1 MSPIFLIGA
10 LGFWGIFGIVA
21 GVAAVILIV
30 LYILGRKMQKKQAE
44 AQEQID
50 SSKQVASILVIDKK
64 KLKPKDSGLP
74 EAALS
79 QLPWYAKRQK
89 LPIVKAKIG
98 PQIMSLMCDAEV
110 FEIIP
115 VKKECKVALS
125 GIYIAELKSV
135 RGGKIPE
142 KPAKVGF
149 FKRIRM
155 TAGEKLKKMESDKDK
170 KKKEKK

>member
-1 MSPIFLIGA
+1 MSITFVTAINT
-10 LGFWGIFGIVA
+10 WGILGIIF
-21 GVAAVILIV
+21 GVAAVVLAV
-30 LYILGRKMQKKQAE
+30 LYFFGRKMQKKQAE

-50 SSKQVASILVIDKK
+50 SSKQLASILVIDKK

-74 EAALS
+74 QVALG
-79 QLPWYAKRQK
+79 QLPWYAKNQK

-98 PQIMSLMCDAEV
+98 PQIMTLMCDAEV
-110 FEIIP
+110 FEILP

-142 KPAKVGF
+142 KPAKVGAL
-149 FKRIRM
+149 KRILNNINARI
-155 TAGEKLKKMESDKDK
+155 KKNDESK
-170 KKKEKK
+170 KKK

>member
-1 MSPIFLIGA
+1 MSITFVTAINT
-10 LGFWGIFGIVA
+10 WGILGIIF
-21 GVAAVILIV
+21 GVAAVVLAV
-30 LYILGRKMQKKQAE
+30 LYFFGRKMQKKQAE

-50 SSKQVASILVIDKK
+50 SSKQLASILVIDKK

-74 EAALS
+74 QVALG
-79 QLPWYAKRQK
+79 QLPWYAKNQK

-98 PQIMSLMCDAEV
+98 PQIMTLMCDAEV

-135 RGGKIPE
+135 RGGKVPE
-142 KPAKVGF
+142 KPAKVGA
-149 FKRIRM
+149 FKRILNNIN
-155 TAGEKLKKMESDKDK
+155 AKIKKNDESK
-170 KKKEKK
+170 KKK

>member
-1 MSPIFLIGA
+1 MSAAFLITA
-10 LGFWGIFGIVA
+10 VNPWVIFGIVA
-21 GVAAVILIV
+21 GVLAIV
-30 LYILGRKMQKKQAE
+30 LAVLYFFGRKMQKKQAE

-50 SSKQVASILVIDKK
+50 AGKQAVSILVIDKK
-64 KLKPKDSGLP
+64 KLKPKESGLP
-74 EAALS
+74 QVALD
-79 QLPWYAKRQK
+79 QLPWYAKNQK

-142 KPAKVGF
+142 KPAKVGRI
-149 FKRIRM
+149 KRIMNNLSARI
-155 TAGEKLKKMESDKDK
+155 KKNDDSK
-170 KKKEKK
+170 KKK

>member
-1 MSPIFLIGA
+1 MSITFVTAINT
-10 LGFWGIFGIVA
+10 WGILGIIF
-21 GVAAVILIV
+21 GVAAVVLAV
-30 LYILGRKMQKKQAE
+30 LYFFGRKMQKKQAE

-50 SSKQVASILVIDKK
+50 SSKQLASILVIDKK

-74 EAALS
+74 QVALG
-79 QLPWYAKRQK
+79 QLPWYAKNQK

-98 PQIMSLMCDAEV
+98 PQIMTLMCDAEV

-135 RGGKIPE
+135 RGGKVPE
-142 KPAKVGF
+142 KPAKVGA
-149 FKRIRM
+149 FKRILNNIN
-155 TAGEKLKKMESDKDK
+155 AKIKKNDESK
-170 KKKEKK
+170 KKKK

>member
-1 MSPIFLIGA
+1 MSITFVTAINT
-10 LGFWGIFGIVA
+10 WGILGIIF
-21 GVAAVILIV
+21 GVAAVVLAV
-30 LYILGRKMQKKQAE
+30 LYFFGRKMQKKQAE

-50 SSKQVASILVIDKK
+50 SSKQLASILVIDKK

-74 EAALS
+74 QVALG
-79 QLPWYAKRQK
+79 QLPWYAKNQK

-98 PQIMSLMCDAEV
+98 PQIMTLMCDAEV
-110 FEIIP
+110 FEILP

-142 KPAKVGF
+142 KPAKVGAL
-149 FKRIRM
+149 KRILNNIN
-155 TAGEKLKKMESDKDK
+155 AKIKKTDESK
-170 KKKEKK
+170 KKK

>member
-1 MSPIFLIGA
+1 MSTAFLIA
-10 LGFWGIFGIVA
+10 ANTWTVFGIVM
-21 GVAAVILIV
+21 GVVAVVLAV
-30 LYILGRKMQKKQAE
+30 LYFMGKKMQKKQAE

-74 EAALS
+74 EVALS
-79 QLPWYAKRQK
+79 QLPWYAKGQK

-125 GIYIAELKSV
+125 GIYIAELKAV
-135 RGGKIPE
+135 RGGKVPE
-142 KPAKVGF
+142 KPAKVGAL
-149 FKRIRM
+149 KRIRNNLL
-155 TAGEKLKKMESDKDK
+155 AKVKKAEAPK
-170 KKKEKK
+170 KKK

>member
-1 MSPIFLIGA
+1 MSITFVTAIST
-10 LGFWGIFGIVA
+10 WGILGIIF
-21 GVAAVILIV
+21 GVAAVVLAV
-30 LYILGRKMQKKQAE
+30 LYFFGRKMQKKQAE

-50 SSKQVASILVIDKK
+50 SSKQLASILVIDKK

-74 EAALS
+74 QVALG
-79 QLPWYAKRQK
+79 QLPWYAKNQK

-98 PQIMSLMCDAEV
+98 PQIMTLMCDAEV

-135 RGGKIPE
+135 RGGKVPE
-142 KPAKVGF
+142 KPAKVGAL
-149 FKRIRM
+149 KRILNNIN
-155 TAGEKLKKMESDKDK
+155 AKIKKNDESK
-170 KKKEKK
+170 KK

>member
-1 MSPIFLIGA
+1 MSITFVTAINT
-10 LGFWGIFGIVA
+10 WGILGIIF
-21 GVAAVILIV
+21 GVAAVVLAV
-30 LYILGRKMQKKQAE
+30 LYFFGRKMQKKQAE

-50 SSKQVASILVIDKK
+50 SSKQLASILVIDKK

-74 EAALS
+74 QVALG
-79 QLPWYAKRQK
+79 QLPWYAKNQK

-98 PQIMSLMCDAEV
+98 PQIMTLMCDAEV
-110 FEIIP
+110 FEILP

-142 KPAKVGF
+142 KPAKVGTL
-149 FKRIRM
+149 KRILNNINARI
-155 TAGEKLKKMESDKDK
+155 KKNDESK
-170 KKKEKK
+170 KKK

>member
-1 MSPIFLIGA
+1 MSITFVTAINT
-10 LGFWGIFGIVA
+10 WGILGIIF
-21 GVAAVILIV
+21 GVAAVVLAV
-30 LYILGRKMQKKQAE
+30 LYFFGRKMQKKQAE

-50 SSKQVASILVIDKK
+50 SSKQLASILVIDKK

-74 EAALS
+74 QVALG
-79 QLPWYAKRQK
+79 QLPWYAKNQK

-98 PQIMSLMCDAEV
+98 PQIMTLMCDAEV

-135 RGGKIPE
+135 RGGKVPE
-142 KPAKVGF
+142 KPAKVGAL
-149 FKRIRM
+149 KRILNNIN
-155 TAGEKLKKMESDKDK
+155 AKIKKNDESK
-170 KKKEKK
+170 KK

>member
-1 MSPIFLIGA
+1 MTAVFLIA
-10 LGFWGIFGIVA
+10 ANTWTVFGIVM
-21 GVAAVILIV
+21 GVIAVVLAV
-30 LYILGRKMQKKQAE
+30 LYFVGRKMQKKQAE

-64 KLKPKDSGLP
+64 KLKPKESGLP
-74 EAALS
+74 QVALD
-79 QLPWYAKRQK
+79 QLPWYAKSQK

-135 RGGKIPE
+135 RGGKVPE
-142 KPAKVGF
+142 KPARVGRI
-149 FKRIRM
+149 KRIM
-155 TAGEKLKKMESDKDK
+155 NNLSAKIKKTESSKNAK
-170 KKKEKK
+170 KK

>member
-1 MSPIFLIGA
+1 MSAAFVIAATTNTWVVFAI
-10 LGFWGIFGIVA
+10 IA
-21 GVAAVILIV
+21 GVVAAVMAV
-30 LYILGRKMQKKQAE
+30 LYFMGKKMQKKQAE

-50 SSKQVASILVIDKK
+50 ASKQVASILVIDKK
-64 KLKPKDSGLP
+64 KLKPKESGLP
-74 EAALS
+74 QVALD

-125 GIYIAELKSV
+125 GIYIAELKAV
-135 RGGKIPE
+135 RGGKVPE
-142 KPAKVGF
+142 KPAKVSI
-149 FKRIRM
+149 FKR
-155 TAGEKLKKMESDKDK
+155 AFNSVSEKFKKTDDTK
-170 KKKEKK
+170 KNKK

>member
-1 MSPIFLIGA
+1 MSITFVTAINT
-10 LGFWGIFGIVA
+10 WGILGIIF
-21 GVAAVILIV
+21 GVAAVVLAV
-30 LYILGRKMQKKQAE
+30 LYFFGRKMQKKQAE

-50 SSKQVASILVIDKK
+50 SSKQLASILVIDKK

-74 EAALS
+74 QVALG
-79 QLPWYAKRQK
+79 QLPWYAKNQK

-98 PQIMSLMCDAEV
+98 PQIMTLMCDAEV
-110 FEIIP
+110 FEILP

-142 KPAKVGF
+142 KPAKVGAL
-149 FKRIRM
+149 KRILNNIN
-155 TAGEKLKKMESDKDK
+155 AKIKKNDESK
-170 KKKEKK
+170 KKK

>member
-1 MSPIFLIGA
+1 MSITFVTAINT
-10 LGFWGIFGIVA
+10 WGILGIIF
-21 GVAAVILIV
+21 GVAAVVLAV
-30 LYILGRKMQKKQAE
+30 LYFFGRKMQKKQAE

-50 SSKQVASILVIDKK
+50 SSKQLASILVIDKK

-74 EAALS
+74 QVALG
-79 QLPWYAKRQK
+79 QLPWYAKNQK

-98 PQIMSLMCDAEV
+98 PQIMTLMCDAEV

-135 RGGKIPE
+135 RGGKVPE
-142 KPAKVGF
+142 KPAKVGAL
-149 FKRIRM
+149 KRILNNINARI
-155 TAGEKLKKMESDKDK
+155 KKNDESK
-170 KKKEKK
+170 KKK